1 MAQRADLYLHRQS
14 PVVQSVGGVSRPA
27 VWSLVDHGG
36 KALVCDLGLVPR
48 HTLGGICAY
57 RACIAHDDTAQL
69 MLEGILTGI
78 ATALTLQ
85 NVLWVAF
92 GCLAGT
98 LIGMMPGLGPISA
111 IALMIPVSYSLDPT
125 GGLIMMAGVYYGAVF
140 GGSTSS
146 ILINAPGV
154 ASTVATSFDGYPMA
168 RDGQAGRALAIAAYA
183 SFFGGTVGALILL
196 MFASSLAAVALH
208 IQSAEYAALV
218 LFAMTCV
225 VVFAQ
230 PKERLAS
237 LTTLL
242 LGLMLGTVGTDPMGG
257 AQRLTLG
264 LLELSD
270 GIPFVLLVMAT
281 FALAE
286 AFRLALGEPQ
296 APQGAFSMRDLLIP
310 MSLIRRLVRVASRSS
325 VLGFIIGVMPGAGAT
340 LASFFAYDL
349 EKRVGDGSREAGVT
363 APEAANNAASTG
375 SFVPLLSLGVPGS
388 GTSAVL
394 LGVMLAYGLQP
405 GPTLVT
411 DQPEIFWGIIVSM
424 YVGNVFLLAMNLPLI
439 PYLARIV
446 SLPQKLLIPLVIA
459 FSLLGVLLTT
469 FSIFDLALMLLLA
482 LGATVLRGF
491 GFPLAP
497 LLLGFILSGLFEEN
511 LQRALLLS
519 DGDFAYLLDRPVALG
534 ILLMNAAICLLP
546 LWNRSES

>member
-1 MAQRADLYLHRQS
+1 
-14 PVVQSVGGVSRPA
+14 
-27 VWSLVDHGG
+27 
-36 KALVCDLGLVPR
+36 
-48 HTLGGICAY
+48 
-57 RACIAHDDTAQL
+57 
-69 MLEGILTGI
+69 MLEGVLTGL

-85 NVLWVAF
+85 NVLWVAL

-168 RDGQAGRALAIAAYA
+168 RDGQAGKALAIAAYA
-183 SFFGGTVGALILL
+183 SFFGGTAGALILL
-196 MFASSLAAVALH
+196 AFASSLAAIALH

-230 PKERLAS
+230 PGERNAS
-237 LTTLL
+237 LITLL
-242 LGLMLGTVGTDPMGG
+242 LGLMLGTVGTDQLGG
-257 AQRLTLG
+257 TQRFTLG
-264 LLELSD
+264 LLELTD

-286 AFRLALGEPQ
+286 AFRLAMHPLQQPPGQ
-296 APQGAFSMRDLLIP
+296 FSARDLLIP
-310 MSLIRRLVRVASRSS
+310 VSLLRRLARVAGRSS
-325 VLGFIIGVMPGAGAT
+325 VLGFFIGVMPGAGAT

-375 SFVPLLSLGVPGS
+375 SFVPLLSLGLPGS

-411 DQPEIFWGIIVSM
+411 DQPEVFWGVILSM
-424 YVGNVFLLAMNLPLI
+424 YIGNIFLLGMNLPLI

-446 SLPQKLLIPLVIA
+446 SLPQQILIPLVVT

-469 FSIFDLALMLLLA
+469 FSVFDLSLMLLLA
-482 LGATVLRGF
+482 LGATLLKRF

-511 LQRALLLS
+511 LRRALQLS
-519 DGDFAYLLDRPVALG
+519 GGELVYLLERPITLG
-534 ILLMNAAICLLP
+534 ILFANAAICLLP
-546 LWNRSES
+546 LWNRRVS

>member
-1 MAQRADLYLHRQS
+1 
-14 PVVQSVGGVSRPA
+14 
-27 VWSLVDHGG
+27 
-36 KALVCDLGLVPR
+36 
-48 HTLGGICAY
+48 
-57 RACIAHDDTAQL
+57 
-69 MLEGILTGI
+69 MLEGVLTGL

-85 NVLWVAF
+85 NVLWVAL

-154 ASTVATSFDGYPMA
+154 ASTVATSFDGYPLA
-168 RDGQAGRALAIAAYA
+168 RDGQAGKALAIAAYA
-183 SFFGGTVGALILL
+183 SFFGGTAGALILL
-196 MFASSLAAVALH
+196 VFASSLAAVALH

-218 LFAMTCV
+218 LFAMTCM

-230 PKERLAS
+230 PGERNSS
-237 LTTLL
+237 LITLL
-242 LGLMLGTVGTDPMGG
+242 LGLMLGTVGTDQLGG
-257 AQRLTLG
+257 TQRFTLG
-264 LLELSD
+264 SLELTD

-286 AFRLALGEPQ
+286 AFRLAMHPLQQPPGQ
-296 APQGAFSMRDLLIP
+296 FSVRDLLLP
-310 MSLIRRLVRVASRSS
+310 VSLLHRLARVAGRSS
-325 VLGFIIGVMPGAGAT
+325 LLGFFIGVMPGAGAT

-411 DQPEIFWGIIVSM
+411 DQPEVFWGVIVSM
-424 YVGNVFLLAMNLPLI
+424 YIGNIFLLGMNLPLI

-446 SLPQKLLIPLVIA
+446 SLPQQILIPLVVT

-469 FSIFDLALMLLLA
+469 FSVFDLSLMLLLA
-482 LGATVLRGF
+482 LGATLLKRF

-511 LQRALLLS
+511 LRRALQLS
-519 DGDFAYLLDRPVALG
+519 GGELVYLLERPITLG
-534 ILLMNAAICLLP
+534 ILLANASICLLP
-546 LWNRSES
+546 LWNRRVS